1 MTDATH
7 TVTDATFAAE
17 VLSPQEPVLV
27 DFWAQWCTPCKLV
40 GPLVA
45 ESAKTYSGR
54 LKVVKLDIDANP
66 QATARYRVRS
76 IPTLMLFKDGVPVAT
91 QVGALS
97 RTQLAS
103 FVEPHIELPQVAAEV
118 AQRGR

>member
-1 MTDATH
+1 MTDATRD
-7 TVTDATFAAE
+7 VTDASFGVE
-17 VLSPQEPVLV
+17 VLTSSEPVLV

-45 ESAKTYSGR
+45 ESAKAYAGR

-66 QATARYRVRS
+66 AAASRYRVRS
-76 IPTLMLFKDGVPVAT
+76 IPTLMVFKDGVPVAT

-97 RTQLAS
+97 KAQLAS
-103 FVEPHIELPQVAAEV
+103 FVEPHLTEPERIAALP
-118 AQRGR
+118 

>member
-1 MTDATH
+1 MTDSTR
-7 TVTDATFAAE
+7 TVTDQSFKAE
-17 VLSPQEPVLV
+17 VLASPEPVLV

-45 ESAKTYSGR
+45 ESSQTYAGR

-66 QATARYRVRS
+66 GVTTEYRVRS
-76 IPTLMLFKDGVPVAT
+76 IPTLMLFKGGVPVAT

-97 RTQLAS
+97 RSQLAT
-103 FVEPHIELPQVAAEV
+103 FVERHLEQPELAPR
-118 AQRGR
+118 AQAGA

>member
-1 MTDATH
+1 
-7 TVTDATFAAE
+7 
-17 VLSPQEPVLV
+17 
-27 DFWAQWCTPCKLV
+27 
-40 GPLVA
+40 VA

-54 LKVVKLDIDANP
+54 LKVVKLDIDDNP
-66 QATARYRVRS
+66 QATTRYRVRS

-103 FVEPHIELPQVAAEV
+103 FVEPHLGQT
-118 AQRGR
+118 QRGAEQQAGA